1 MLRRIWAVIQKEF
14 IQTLRDRRTLVIQL
28 ALPLIQLFLYGYA
41 IRMNVDHVPTVVADQ
56 SLDAAS
62 QAYVE
67 AMTNSGSFDVVAYVP
82 SQSAVI
88 RAIDEGI
95 ARAGIVIPPDFA
107 ARVERGGAQ
116 VLLLVDG
123 SDIFTSQ
130 SAYNAANSIA
140 QAHAADLLLTRME
153 RSGQP
158 LRLSSGQAL
167 RQSSGQGAGTRGFLP
182 LEARIRILY
191 NPNLDDLWFLIPGML
206 AMLLQVQSI
215 TLTATAVVRE
225 REVGTIEQ
233 ILVTPI
239 RPGEL
244 MLGKVVP
251 NIVIALVNLLTI
263 LGLGVFWFGV
273 PFQGDFWLFLWLA
286 FMYVFSGL
294 GLGLLISTV
303 SQNQK
308 QAQQLISM
316 FTLVGVVLGGFI
328 FPRYAMPPA
337 VRVIGWL
344 FPLTYFIPIS
354 RGIITKGVG
363 LEFMWGQVGALF
375 VYIVVIMVFAARAFK
390 QGLD

>member
-1 MLRRIWAVIQKEF
+1 MGRRIWAVIQKEF
-14 IQTLRDRRTLVIQL
+14 IQTLRDRRTLAIQL

-62 QAYVE
+62 RDYVE
-67 AMTNSGSFDVVAYVP
+67 AMTTSGYFDVVAYVP
-82 SQSAVI
+82 GQAEAV
-88 RAIDEGI
+88 RAVDEG
-95 ARAGIVIPPDFA
+95 RAQAAVVIPPRFA
-107 ARVERGGAQ
+107 ARVERGQAQ
-116 VLLLVDG
+116 VLLVVDG
-123 SDIFTSQ
+123 SDLFTSQ

-140 QAHAADLLLTRME
+140 QAHATELLMARMA
-153 RSGQP
+153 R
-158 LRLSSGQAL
+158 SGQAL
-167 RQSSGQGAGTRGFLP
+167 RQGSGQAAGMRSLLP
-182 LEARIRILY
+182 LDARIRILY
-191 NPNLDDLWFLIPGML
+191 NPNLDDLWFLVPGML

-215 TLTATAVVRE
+215 TLTAAAVVRE

-263 LGLGVFWFGV
+263 LGLGVFGFGV
-273 PFQGDFWLFLWLA
+273 PFQGNFWLFLWLA
-286 FMYVFSGL
+286 FLYVFSGL

-308 QAQQLISM
+308 QAQQLIGM
-316 FTLVGVVLGGFI
+316 FTLVGIVLGGFV

-337 VRVIGWL
+337 IRVVGWL

-363 LEFMWGQVGALF
+363 IEFMWEQVGALF
-375 VYIVVIMVFAARAFK
+375 VYVVVIMVFAARAFK
-390 QGLD
+390 EGLD

>member
-1 MLRRIWAVIQKEF
+1 MRRRIWAVIQKEF
-14 IQTLRDRRTLVIQL
+14 IQTLRDRRTLAIQL

-41 IRMNVDHVPTVVADQ
+41 IRMSVDHVPTVVADQ

-62 QAYVE
+62 RAYVE
-67 AMTNSGSFDVVAYVP
+67 AMTTSGYFDVVAYVP
-82 SQSAVI
+82 DQAEAVQ
-88 RAIDEGI
+88 AVDEG
-95 ARAGIVIPPDFA
+95 RAQAAVVIPPGFA
-107 ARVERGGAQ
+107 ARVERGQAQ
-116 VLLLVDG
+116 VLFVVDG
-123 SDIFTSQ
+123 SDLFTSQ
-130 SAYNAANSIA
+130 SAYNAASSIA
-140 QAHAADLLLTRME
+140 QAHATELLMARMA
-153 RSGQP
+153 RT
-158 LRLSSGQAL
+158 GQAL
-167 RQSSGQGAGTRGFLP
+167 RQSSEQATGIQGLLP
-182 LEARIRILY
+182 LDVRIRILY
-191 NPNLDDLWFLIPGML
+191 NPNLDDLWFLVPGML

-215 TLTATAVVRE
+215 TLTAAAVVRE

-273 PFQGDFWLFLWLA
+273 PFQGNFWLFLWLA
-286 FMYVFSGL
+286 FLYVFSGL

-308 QAQQLISM
+308 QAQQLIGM
-316 FTLVGVVLGGFI
+316 FTLVGIVLGGFV

-337 VRVIGWL
+337 IRAIGWL
-344 FPLTYFIPIS
+344 FPLTYFIPLS

-363 LEFMWGQVGALF
+363 IEFMWGQVGALF
-375 VYIVVIMVFAARAFK
+375 VYVVVIMVFAARAFK
-390 QGLD
+390 EGLD